1 MRDVASGGFVART
14 EDGLTEALP
23 DQPGTALHTHTP
35 QNMVQALQGVAI
47 PTGTKDQPLPRVLAL
62 PAGTRLEAASAED
75 YRCGGCCLLCSIA
88 FRPAHPLQVPHTR
101 PPKHLPHTPLPGL
114 TAPACGRNKTA
125 ALVRLAMRLNR
136 VLLMPEPE
144 CNGTNWIRNDGN
156 QKLGPPDVLVD
167 PATNKTHTRLRFGEV
182 TDIGKV
188 GGLWVGLSL
197 CRAVPPRP
205 PGLGF

>member
-1 MRDVASGGFVART
+1 MGAAACSA
-14 EDGLTEALP
+14 ALRFDLP
-23 DQPGTALHTHTP
+23 TLCKYHTHD
-35 QNMVQALQGVAI
+35 LQ
-47 PTGTKDQPLPRVLAL
+47 
-62 PAGTRLEAASAED
+62 S
-75 YRCGGCCLLCSIA
+75 
-88 FRPAHPLQVPHTR
+88 TR
-101 PPKHLPHTPLPGL
+101 PTRRYPGL
-114 TAPACGRNKTA
+114 IAPACGRNKTA

-156 QKLGPPDVLVD
+156 QKLGPPDMLVD

-197 CRAVPPRP
+197 CCAVPPP
-205 PGLGF
+205 PPDLGV